1 MRNPLTHL
9 SLGRRLGAAFAVLC
23 VLLAIV
29 AAAGLN
35 GSARQRAV
43 ARQTAE
49 LHNLRTDVLE
59 LRFLDSDVSGWQGYV
74 FVDALFTGPA
84 SAVSSDNPNLVGLN
98 DSRAAGDSLLVT
110 LQGYPLTGPERAL
123 VGTLA
128 TQWGGYFDL
137 TDSMISLISD
147 GTERSVE
154 AAHVI
159 LEGDLEASWG
169 ALLDSTA
176 ELQASVDARIAA
188 LDDDAVAAA
197 TGARRQVMLAGAF
210 AALIAVGL
218 GIGITRSIV
227 NPLRRCVVSLKAMAD
242 GDLTVTVDVPNHD
255 EVGIMARSLA
265 RAQESLRGTLA
276 GVVETAQTVAVAAE
290 ELSAANS
297 QVTTGSEETSAQAGV
312 VAAAAEQVSRN
323 IQTVAAGAEQMGAS
337 IREIAQNA
345 NEAAEV
351 AGRATGVASTT
362 TDLITRL
369 GVSSGEIGDVVKAIT
384 SIAEQTNLL
393 ALNATIEAARAG
405 DAGKGFAVVASE
417 VKELAR
423 ETARATEEITRRVEA
438 IQVDT
443 GGAVTAIDEI
453 SAIIA
458 SINDHQ
464 FTIASAVEEQTATT
478 NEMSRSVAE
487 AALGSGEIAHSIT
500 GVAAGAAASSAV
512 LEQMGGSVDE
522 LARLS
527 ADLRQRISA
536 FTY

>member
-123 VGTLA
+123 VDTLA